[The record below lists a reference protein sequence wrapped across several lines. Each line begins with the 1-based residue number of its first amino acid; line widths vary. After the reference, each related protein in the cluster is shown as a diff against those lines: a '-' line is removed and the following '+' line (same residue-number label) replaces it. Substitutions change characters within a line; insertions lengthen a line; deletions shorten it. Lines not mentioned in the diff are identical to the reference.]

1 MRTLIENTFGL
12 STKLLKES
20 LKKARAKE
28 PVEGEYLNYLDNGRP
43 SALDYSVEYSIDG
56 STYLVVNIGVEPQRI
71 LLSEE
76 ELTFGTRT
84 YLTCGCGQR
93 TNALYLKSGY
103 FACRKCQKL
112 GYRSTT
118 INTTSDHGMFMHLQN
133 RRLKLMEL
141 REGMDRIFY
150 RSTYTKRFR
159 RWLKLCAKA
168 GLFDEVADALR
179 LSEDIKK
186 GKITQ

>member
-1 MRTLIENTFGL
+1 MTLVENTFAL

-28 PVEGEYLNYLDNGRP
+28 TVEGEYLNYLDSGRP
-43 SALDYSVEYSIDG
+43 SALDYYIEYSIDG

-93 TNALYLKSGY
+93 TNALYLKEGV
-103 FACRKCQKL
+103 FACRECHQL
-112 GYRSTT
+112 SYQSTT
-118 INTTSDHGMFMHLQN
+118 INRSSKHGKFLYKSSLAIKAMKM
-133 RRLKLMEL
+133 
-141 REGMDRIFY
+141 REGMSHIFY
-150 RSTYTKRFR
+150 GSRYTKKFNNY
-159 RWLKLCAKA
+159 LNLCNRA
-168 GLFDEVADALR
+168 GLFNEVFEAEKLLTAIN
-179 LSEDIKK
+179 SQK
-186 GKITQ
+186 